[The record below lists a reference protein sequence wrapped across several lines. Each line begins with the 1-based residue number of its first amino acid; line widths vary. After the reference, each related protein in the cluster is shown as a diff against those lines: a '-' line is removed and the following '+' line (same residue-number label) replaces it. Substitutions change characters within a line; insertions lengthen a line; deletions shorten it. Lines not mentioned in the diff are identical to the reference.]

1 VLVIDDEPHIQH
13 YMTAT
18 LESWGHVVV
27 VASNGAEGLAH
38 AARQAFDLIVSDLRM
53 PELGGREMFERLRRD
68 LPAVAQRIVF
78 STGDTV
84 RGDTLAFLES
94 LGRPYLRKPFT
105 LGELRA
111 VLSDSVQAHR

>member
-1 VLVIDDEPHIQH
+1 
-13 YMTAT
+13 MTAT
-18 LESWGHVVV
+18 LESWGHT
-27 VASNGAEGLAH
+27 VAVARNGAEGLAR
-38 AARQAFDLIVSDLRM
+38 AGEQAFDLIISDLRM

-68 LPAVAQRIVF
+68 RPDIARRVVF

-84 RGDTLAFLES
+84 RGDTLSFLEA

-111 VLSDSVQAHR
+111 VLAAAVHARA